1 MFDLKIVN
9 GTIVDGTG
17 AARFQAD
24 LAING
29 EKIVAIGDLK
39 NEDAK
44 VTIDATGKMVSPG
57 FIDFHTHSDL
67 SILYD
72 KYSRARIRTGVTTDV
87 VANYGIGVAPM
98 RVSREDEL
106 IK

>member
-39 NEDAK
+39 NEE
-44 VTIDATGKMVSPG
+44 VGS
-57 FIDFHTHSDL
+57 
-67 SILYD
+67 
-72 KYSRARIRTGVTTDV
+72 
-87 VANYGIGVAPM
+87 
-98 RVSREDEL
+98 
-106 IK
+106 